1 MMNRDRRWVPLV
13 AAVVGAVALAGCRM
27 PSMGGAKP
35 ADKGSVHT
43 VSRGDVASEVVESG
57 RLEALKTV
65 EVKSRISGRVARLL
79 VDEGDYVTKGQLIGV
94 IDPQE
99 TELQVKQTRA
109 QLRGAQ
115 SAVRASDAR
124 IQQSRQTA
132 LNAIE
137 RQRSIIRQLEAENK
151 VQPDLT
157 RNAISTA
164 EASLRSA
171 QQAYDQLVKITQPN
185 SRANTL
191 ASVED
196 AKNQLAQAAAE
207 ERRQKE
213 LLDLGYVSQRSYESA
228 QLNLRLA
235 ATRVETAQA
244 TLSRFDEQQILE
256 RKQAEERVKQAE
268 AELQRARL
276 GSVQDVAKREQYQQA
291 LKALSDAQANL
302 RGIDADIASRAQQ
315 AASVDQISVQ
325 LQDTERQLAETEIR
339 APISGVVTKRLVQ
352 EGELVAA
359 LGSFSA
365 GTPIVRVEDRSGLLV
380 RLEINEIDVARLS
393 QGTTAE
399 ITVDSFPG
407 KKFSGMIR
415 KIAPTSVAAGNAAVG
430 QSVVGDPVVKYDV
443 EVLMTQTDPAIKSG
457 MSASCSLKAAER
469 KNVIRVP
476 FAYVAKEK
484 DGRRYVVKEP
494 AAGTKPDPKKPQDKT
509 YVTAGLEGGG
519 FIEIIEGLSG
529 GEKLILP
536 SFSGPQRSGMMSVSS
551 GDDGDGD
558 GGGDN

>member
-1 MMNRDRRWVPLV
+1 
-13 AAVVGAVALAGCRM
+13 
-27 PSMGGAKP
+27 
-35 ADKGSVHT
+35 
-43 VSRGDVASEVVESG
+43 
-57 RLEALKTV
+57 
-65 EVKSRISGRVARLL
+65 
-79 VDEGDYVTKGQLIGV
+79 
-94 IDPQE
+94 
-99 TELQVKQTRA
+99 
-109 QLRGAQ
+109 
-115 SAVRASDAR
+115 
-124 IQQSRQTA
+124 
-132 LNAIE
+132 
-137 RQRSIIRQLEAENK
+137 
-151 VQPDLT
+151 
-157 RNAISTA
+157 
-164 EASLRSA
+164 
-171 QQAYDQLVKITQPN
+171 
-185 SRANTL
+185 
-191 ASVED
+191 VED

-484 DGRRYVVKEP
+484 DAYVAKEKDGRRYVVKEP